1 MRRHLHTIALILLG
15 LALLFDLVLWGA
27 VPDLPE
33 VGPQIARSAN
43 SEAILASTY
52 MALGAYLD
60 AAVSGLHAFGTH
72 MMTDALSPGF
82 ARIIEEPSVAMDLI
96 LNSTFNR
103 SHEWVKT
110 MYWAPPV
117 LLVVFGILF
126 AFRPKQ
132 VKLIRTR

>member
-1 MRRHLHTIALILLG
+1 MRRHLHTIALALLG
-15 LALLFDLVLWGA
+15 LTLFFDLVLWGA

-33 VGPQIARSAN
+33 VGAKIAHSAH

-52 MALGAYLD
+52 MLLGGYLD
-60 AAVSGLHAFGTH
+60 GAVSSLHTFGLN

-82 ARIIEEPSVAMDLI
+82 ARIIEDPNVAMDLI

-103 SHEWVKT
+103 SHGWVKT
-110 MYWAPPV
+110 LYWASPI
-117 LLVVFGILF
+117 LLVIFAILF